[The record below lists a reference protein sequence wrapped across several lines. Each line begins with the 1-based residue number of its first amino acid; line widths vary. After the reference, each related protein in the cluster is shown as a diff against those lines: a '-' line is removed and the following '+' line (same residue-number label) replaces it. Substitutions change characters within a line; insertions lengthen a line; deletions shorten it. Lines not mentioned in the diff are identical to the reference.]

1 MKAAQ
6 VRCPECGHL
15 IQIPPPIAQ
24 EPVEILKPPK
34 YSQLVIRRGGGL
46 PHWEMEGGT
55 YFVTYRLADSL
66 PKDVLEGLEVERREL
81 ERRAET
87 KGQMQT
93 REARTRIWV
102 AMHKRTEK
110 ILDAGLGSCV
120 LADPGNARIV
130 AESLRFFDGERYVL
144 HTWCVMPNHVHVVF
158 RLLARFT
165 LSRVMHSWKSYTATK
180 INRAVGRTGRLWQG
194 EYFDRL
200 IRNDKE
206 FDRAVKYVVDN
217 PCKAGLEEWEW
228 VWFRGQ
234 DAPAT
239 AD

>member
-15 IQIPPPIAQ
+15 IQIPPRSAQ

-34 YSQLVIRRGGGL
+34 YSQLVIRQGGRL

-66 PKDVLEGLEVERREL
+66 PQDVMENLVAERMEL
-81 ERRAET
+81 ERRAEA
-87 KGQMQT
+87 KGQMLT

-102 AMHKRTEK
+102 AMHRQTEK

-120 LADPGNARIV
+120 LGDRGNARIV
-130 AESLRFFDGERYVL
+130 AESLRFFEGERYFL
-144 HTWCVMPNHVHVVF
+144 DSWCIMPNHVHVVF
-158 RLLARFT
+158 RLLEEFT
-165 LSRVMHSWKSYTATK
+165 LSAVMHSWKSYTATK
-180 INRAVGRTGRLWQG
+180 INRALGRTGKLWER

-217 PCKAGLEEWEW
+217 PPKAGLEDWEW

-234 DAPAT
+234 DGLAT